1 MRLIFEIIYN
11 FLDKYIHRFRIHK
24 FLLNLDIR
32 FKLILDVGSHKGE
45 SIDGFLKIFN
55 DCSIIGFEPQKDCFN
70 FLNKKFKK
78 TVKVKIQNFA
88 LDRKKGTKK
97 LRKNILS
104 TTSTFSK
111 TNPLSK
117 HYKIKSILLG
127 KKNAGFLKE
136 ESVKINTL
144 DNFTKSMKIKKINLL
159 KIDTEGNEMQVL
171 IGAKKSLKKTEIIL
185 IEHNF
190 TDYYKNYDLNKIS
203 LFLEKNFFKNIK
215 NFKFPFMSYTDAIY
229 VNTKLRPEIF

>member
-24 FLLNLDIR
+24 FLLNLNIR

-45 SIDGFLKIFN
+45 SIDGFLKIFHG
-55 DCSIIGFEPQKDCFN
+55 CSVVGFEPQKDCFN
-70 FLNKKFKK
+70 FLNKKFKNARNVR
-78 TVKVKIQNFA
+78 VKNYA
-88 LDRKKGTKK
+88 LDKKKGTRK
-97 LRKNILS
+97 LRKNILT

-117 HYKIKSILLG
+117 HYKIKSVLLG
-127 KKNAGFLKE
+127 KKKAGFLNE
-136 ESVKINTL
+136 ERVKINTL
-144 DNFTKSMKIKKINLL
+144 DNFTKSMKLKKIDLL

-190 TDYYKNYDLNKIS
+190 TDYYKNYDLDKIT